1 MAEQFFENSN
11 TAGNSDPVPYGDLPL
26 ERFVESVFGDHSPRG
41 FGLDV
46 TRRDD
51 RTEAVEEVDL
61 LTMPFCKLRHFR
73 CASDSE
79 RPKLLLVA
87 PLAGQYPELLR
98 DTVRS
103 LLPHFAVHVTAWID
117 ARQVPPDAGAF
128 DLDANIATVIE
139 CLHALGPEVHLLA
152 VCQSAV
158 PTLAAVALM
167 AAAEEPDP
175 PLTLVLMGGLIDTR
189 ISPTRMDLVARSLS
203 LPWIESSVIS
213 PVPAEFPGAGRR
225 VYPARAQRAAL
236 LLYLARHVI
245 TLAGAP
251 PRVRIHGDA
260 VFADP
265 AVLRDL
271 LTLMDVP
278 AELFVQNIRSV
289 LQEHALPRGRMRWRG
304 RSVEPAAIART
315 ALMTVEGAFDDISGR
330 GQTRAAHDLCS
341 GIPAGKRDHH
351 EQPGVGHF
359 GMYIG
364 DHWRNEV
371 LPRLLAFVHGQR

>member
-1 MAEQFFENSN
+1 MAGQPFENAN
-11 TAGNSDPVPYGDLPL
+11 TAGDPDAAPCGDLPL
-26 ERFVESVFGDHSPRG
+26 ERFMDAVFGDHSPRG
-41 FGLDV
+41 FGLDR
-46 TRRDD
+46 TRRDG

-61 LTMPFCKLRHFR
+61 LAMPFCKLRHFR
-73 CASDSE
+73 CAGDSE

-98 DTVRS
+98 DTVRA
-103 LLPHFAVHVTAWID
+103 LLPHFAVHVTAWVD
-117 ARQVPPDAGAF
+117 ARQVPPADGAF

-167 AAAEEPDP
+167 AAADEPDP
-175 PLTLVLMGGLIDTR
+175 PPTLVLMGGLIDTR

-203 LPWIESSVIS
+203 LPWIERSVLS
-213 PVPAEFPGAGRR
+213 HVPADLPGAGRR

-236 LLYLARHVI
+236 LLYLARHV
-245 TLAGAP
+245 TTPADPP

-265 AVLRDL
+265 ELLRDL

-289 LQEHALPRGRMRWRG
+289 LQEHVLPRGRMTWRG
-304 RSVEPAAIART
+304 QRVEPAAIART

-341 GIPAGKRDHH
+341 GIPADRRVHH
-351 EQPGVGHF
+351 EQRNVGHF

-371 LPRLLAFVHGQR
+371 LPRLLTFVRDQR